1 MHITRVWPS
10 FCVAQ
15 HRCYPPK
22 LGLGLVCTTQH
33 GRVTVASPLVA
44 SFSILYVPTLT
55 QSQRLLH
62 CIIRKSYLGLDLQGR
77 SSSHS
82 FWDTPTQ
89 SHTCTM
95 YATHT
100 HTHTHTCTHLPPP
113 HTYTH
118 DAHTHA
124 HTHTRAH
131 THTHTHTHTTHH
143 TPHTTQV
150 LWNPNEHSCEWL
162 VCGTNSGLVHLFRVP
177 RRTAKPLLHTK
188 VLK

>member
-131 THTHTHTHTTHH
+131 THTHTHTHTPHTTHH
-143 TPHTTQV
+143 TQHRYYGTPMNTAVSGSCVALTVAWYISSECQEEPQNLFYTQK
-150 LWNPNEHSCEWL
+150 C
-162 VCGTNSGLVHLFRVP
+162 
-177 RRTAKPLLHTK
+177 
-188 VLK
+188 